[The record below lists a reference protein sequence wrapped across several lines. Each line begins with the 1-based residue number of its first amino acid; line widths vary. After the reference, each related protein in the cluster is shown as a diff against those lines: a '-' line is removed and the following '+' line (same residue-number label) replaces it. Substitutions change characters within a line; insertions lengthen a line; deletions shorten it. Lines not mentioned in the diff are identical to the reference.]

1 MSKGLNCNSFK
12 SKEECDADDKCFWG
26 KDSSKTER
34 CGDASTAK
42 KKANL
47 ISIDLSFEAPIP
59 LEDIETTNPE
69 LENVWDIETLLRLLR
84 ALGSFGNLF
93 EHEYFKNYLFYNRDE
108 KSKDALTSFFVKV
121 FKIPENKKEEYK
133 KIIKNRINKIIER
146 LEKEGTVK
154 INQDELKRGVSELP
168 EVPSTPPEAVEEGET
183 PSTPPATSGAVTP
196 ESPTPETPPPPSGGE
211 STSPPG
217 PGTIVYEPGPNPNSP
232 PAKNLAATNHYSL
245 ANKPKPPK
253 QSPALPPRKQPFNI
267 EKEMRKSGLTE
278 QQFPGFWGL
287 DETLK

>member
-12 SKEECDADDKCFWG
+12 SKEECDANDKCFWG

-183 PSTPPATSGAVTP
+183 QST
-196 ESPTPETPPPPSGGE
+196 
-211 STSPPG
+211 PPG
-217 PGTIVYEPGPNPNSP
+217 PGTIVYEPNPNSP
-232 PAKNLAATNHYSL
+232 PAGNLAATTHYSL

-267 EKEMRKSGLTE
+267 EKEMLISGLTE
-278 QQFPGFWGL
+278 QQFPGFWGIA
-287 DETLK
+287 ETLK